1 MIPSPGEE
9 YEDPTLEDPSE
20 PSNMGFINGLASPS
34 IPSVSPSAASAVQ
47 RINEIRRNVYE
58 QAIAR
63 GMRNLNS
70 GTDQAAALFAM
81 GSGLMSPTRGG
92 TFGEA
97 LGQGMGSA
105 APFISR
111 MGESQSREQSRID
124 ALTLNALNQ
133 EAQNAIALGR
143 QGQGRYHELLLAAG
157 IQPGTPAAAAFISSL
172 RNRGT
177 NVNIRLPEG
186 ERAYEGQRGGAQG
199 FGGVANQIAN
209 AGTSSSSL
217 LGTLDALEESL
228 TNAGPTGALTPFIS
242 MLASGLGSVGINIPG
257 INDLPEIE
265 QAKALTNK
273 LVTEALGGSL
283 GVGVSNADRQF
294 LVDATANIGNSVD
307 GNRLIIEGARR
318 LAQRRIA
325 AAEELRRLEAQHP
338 RDFRSIEQGMAEWER
353 RVGRALD
360 QDYVRRVR
368 EMRANRGRPLP
379 TGPGRVERGQW
390 QGALPPGVPPGS
402 TYRGTNPD
410 GVTVFRTPDGRN
422 VAVDRQ

>member
-1 MIPSPGEE
+1 
-9 YEDPTLEDPSE
+9 
-20 PSNMGFINGLASPS
+20 MGA
-34 IPSVSPSAASAVQ
+34 
-47 RINEIRRNVYE
+47 
-58 QAIAR
+58 
-63 GMRNLNS
+63 
-70 GTDQAAALFAM
+70 
-81 GSGLMSPTRGG
+81 
-92 TFGEA
+92 
-97 LGQGMGSA
+97 A

-111 MGESQSREQSRID
+111 AGESQSREQSRID

-157 IQPGTPAAAAFISSL
+157 IQPGTPAAAAYIASL

-209 AGTSSSSL
+209 AGTTSSSM

-242 MLASGLGSVGINIPG
+242 MLTSGLGSLGINIPG
-257 INDLPEIE
+257 LNDLPEIE
-265 QAKALTNK
+265 QAKALTNR
-273 LVTEALGGSL
+273 LVTDALGGSL

-294 LVDATANIGNSVD
+294 LIDATANIGNSVE
-307 GNRLIIEGARR
+307 GNKLIIEGARA
-318 LAQRRIA
+318 LARRRIA

-338 RDFRSIEQGMAEWER
+338 RDFRAVEAGMAEWER
-353 RVGRALD
+353 RVGRVFD
-360 QDYVRRVR
+360 ENYTRRVR
-368 EMRANRGRPLP
+368 EMRANRGRPGT

-390 QGALPPGVPPGS
+390 VGALPEGVPAGS
-402 TYRGTNPD
+402 TFRGVGSD
-410 GVTVFRTPDGRN
+410 GSTIFRTPDGRN
-422 VAVDRQ
+422 VVVNR